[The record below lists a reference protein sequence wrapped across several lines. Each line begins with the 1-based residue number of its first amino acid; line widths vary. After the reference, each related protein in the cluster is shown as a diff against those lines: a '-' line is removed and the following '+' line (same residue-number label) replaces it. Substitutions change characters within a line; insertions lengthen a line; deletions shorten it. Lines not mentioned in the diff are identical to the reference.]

1 MKIEFIS
8 AAFEQVA
15 GVGSK
20 RGYGK
25 ATVTYKAGGG
35 VKTQGVM
42 SFSNPTV
49 YSQLEGFKQG
59 DFLEVEVT
67 KNAAGYNQWS
77 SVTKVDANA
86 PTEAS
91 SPSTAPS
98 QARGSSTTYAA
109 RDFENKEERAQRQ
122 TLIVRQSSLS
132 NAISILTTGAKT
144 PPSVE
149 DVTNLADVL
158 VGYVYNVGAG
168 SPPTGSGFDD
178 LPDDI

>member
-1 MKIEFIS
+1 MRIEFIS

-15 GVGSK
+15 GQGNK

-67 KNAAGYNQWS
+67 KNAAGYNQWA
-77 SVTKVDANA
+77 SVTKVDGN
-86 PTEAS
+86 TSSGETS
-91 SPSTAPS
+91 SPPSAP
-98 QARGSSTTYAA
+98 QRGSSTTYAA
-109 RDFENKEERAQRQ
+109 RDFETKEERAQRQ
-122 TLIVRQSSLS
+122 SLIVRQSSLS
-132 NAISILTTGAKT
+132 NAIAVLTTGAKT
-144 PPSVE
+144 PPSVA
-149 DVTNLADVL
+149 DVTNLADVF

-168 SPPTGSGFDD
+168 QAPNNSGFDD